1 MAVSVSSP
9 RETPPCGAAVE
20 AATSHPR
27 GGVLGAFE
35 RLVDRRTVTLSV
47 EAGAVRMVVFRGS
60 RVVTW
65 ATAPLPAGV
74 VRDGAVENQEALE
87 EAVNVL
93 LLPEGL
99 ERTRRMLLAI
109 PGSRAMLRTIAL
121 PDIKGDVLKEAI
133 PRLARTEL
141 PVALEDVY
149 LFWRTLPARDG
160 QRTLFLLGVLRGI
173 MQSHVRA
180 LGALGL
186 RPRLVDIRPFALA
199 KAANRTDCLIVD
211 IVPHGFDIVVVARGV
226 PVLVRSLNA
235 PPGEASPEQQAARIS
250 EEVGLTLQFYE
261 SGERNGVSLQQAS
274 LVITGNKASEPPLE
288 ELLRKSVDL
297 PLEPLRVPLDYPED
311 FPVAEYAANL
321 GLALQSMPARI
332 PACRFNVDLL
342 PRELGPRP
350 IPYKQIGVGLAMAAA
365 LSGLVPVAGYK
376 ASLDQDVARL
386 TRLKAPLAG
395 EVTARRQALTDVRSL
410 EERIQKVSA
419 EAESLEK
426 GYGQLVEGRGAL
438 SAVMQVA
445 ASAAPPRVTLETAKG
460 ETGRSVTLSGT
471 ADSYETALQYL

>member
-141 PVALEDVY
+141 PVALE
-149 LFWRTLPARDG
+149 
-160 QRTLFLLGVLRGI
+160 
-173 MQSHVRA
+173 
-180 LGALGL
+180 
-186 RPRLVDIRPFALA
+186 
-199 KAANRTDCLIVD
+199 
-211 IVPHGFDIVVVARGV
+211 
-226 PVLVRSLNA
+226 
-235 PPGEASPEQQAARIS
+235 
-250 EEVGLTLQFYE
+250 
-261 SGERNGVSLQQAS
+261 
-274 LVITGNKASEPPLE
+274 
-288 ELLRKSVDL
+288 
-297 PLEPLRVPLDYPED
+297 
-311 FPVAEYAANL
+311 
-321 GLALQSMPARI
+321 
-332 PACRFNVDLL
+332 
-342 PRELGPRP
+342 
-350 IPYKQIGVGLAMAAA
+350 
-365 LSGLVPVAGYK
+365 
-376 ASLDQDVARL
+376 
-386 TRLKAPLAG
+386 
-395 EVTARRQALTDVRSL
+395 
-410 EERIQKVSA
+410 
-419 EAESLEK
+419 
-426 GYGQLVEGRGAL
+426 
-438 SAVMQVA
+438 
-445 ASAAPPRVTLETAKG
+445 
-460 ETGRSVTLSGT
+460 
-471 ADSYETALQYL
+471 